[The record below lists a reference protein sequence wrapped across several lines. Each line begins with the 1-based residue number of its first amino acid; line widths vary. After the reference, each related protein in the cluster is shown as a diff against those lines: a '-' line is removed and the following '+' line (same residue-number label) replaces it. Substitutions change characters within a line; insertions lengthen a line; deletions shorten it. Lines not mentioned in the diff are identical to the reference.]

1 MEEKKTRR
9 NICVRRCEHGSYS
22 GCTGRKNFRGRFRL
36 ALPEFR
42 LDGTRIVF
50 IAMRKLS
57 LRSFKKNNAACKV
70 SLLEF
75 NKVRA
80 RAVSFNYSPIAREST
95 DQIYIYIYIHRGKYE
110 FRQLMIGGRKYRWLF
125 RSIFERNLNIS
136 TWFDAQTLCT
146 VIKIQGT
153 TRNVN
158 RTSETIGKLVESGR
172 IRALDRFYSIGI
184 REKRRNIESLHVS
197 RGK

>member
-110 FRQLMIGGRKYRWLF
+110 FRQLMIGGRKYR
-125 RSIFERNLNIS
+125 
-136 TWFDAQTLCT
+136 
-146 VIKIQGT
+146 
-153 TRNVN
+153 
-158 RTSETIGKLVESGR
+158 
-172 IRALDRFYSIGI
+172 
-184 REKRRNIESLHVS
+184 
-197 RGK
+197 